1 MTMTTHAI
9 SYNTYD
15 DMPLIKIVS
24 NDYRKLSDLRMT
36 RKLNA
41 IELSNLMNTEIE
53 IPIFFS
59 NLKPFQK
66 IPMVIN
72 ITDDLKEIHLYLP
85 DPLIERFNERG
96 MIDGKEMERWLLS
109 LQILVTN
116 TNRILAEPMV
126 NSKVIL
132 KSMKWDRMKKAFE

>member
-1 MTMTTHAI
+1 MTTHAI

-36 RKLNA
+36 RKLTA

-109 LQILVTN
+109 LQTLVTN